1 MVPIRG
7 RTPLARHCTAAAAG
21 VALLIPLVPAAATAA
36 TAADPAPDVGLRA
49 LAPTAADDYVSRPDI
64 AAPGL
69 TTTTTEDAAS
79 GLLMTT
85 TGTLTGDRA
94 FGAAIYRNDGEL
106 VWWKGADD
114 GGSYIDMEPVTFRDE
129 PALAV
134 FHGLYGGVDPS
145 RASYEV
151 LDTSYNEIASF
162 TVEGEAVTDMH
173 DIEFSPDGSHAL
185 LLGVRDVP
193 YDLSEMGGPADG
205 TIIDH
210 VVQEIDVETGEV
222 AFEWS
227 FLDNIPLAE
236 SQAKVP
242 SPSSNARFD
251 PYHTNSVAYDSDG
264 NLLVSARHT
273 STTYKLDATS
283 GDVIWRFGGKNSD
296 FTFADPDDR
305 PSYQHDVRRL
315 SDGRLSLF
323 DNGNLHNP
331 QYSRGAVY
339 DIDEVDM
346 TADLVEDLRPD
357 AGIYAESMGSTRQLF
372 NGNQLVSYGPTGE
385 MIEFDGTE
393 PVFTGTLEEEYV
405 TYRAERAP
413 WHATPDTRPDA
424 VLRDGTMYM
433 SWNGA
438 TDVERWRVAAGPSED
453 DLTPVGTVER
463 TGFETA
469 AEVTAPDDAAVYRIT
484 ALGPGGDPLG
494 SRTITP

>member
-1 MVPIRG
+1 MVSIRG
-7 RTPLARHCTAAAAG
+7 RTPLALYCTAAAASA
-21 VALLIPLVPAAATAA
+21 ALLIPLAPAAATAA
-36 TAADPAPDVGLRA
+36 DQVPDVGLQA
-49 LAPTAADDYVSRPDI
+49 LAPIAADDYVSRPDI

-85 TGTLTGDRA
+85 TGTVGERA

-106 VWWKGADD
+106 VWWKGSDAA
-114 GGSYIDMEPVTFRDE
+114 GSYFDMEPVTFRGE

-134 FHGLYGGVDPS
+134 FHGRVLGSDPS

-162 TVEGEAVTDMH
+162 TVEGEAVTDAH
-173 DIEFSPDGSHAL
+173 DIEFSPDGSRAL

-193 YDLSEMGGPADG
+193 YDLSEMGGAADG
-205 TIIDH
+205 TVIDY

-222 AFEWS
+222 TFEWS

-236 SQAKVP
+236 SQASVP
-242 SPSSNARFD
+242 SPSSEARFD

-273 STTYKLDATS
+273 STAYKLDATN
-283 GDVIWRFGGKNSD
+283 GDVMWRFGGKNSD

-323 DNGNLHNP
+323 DNGNRHNP

-339 DIDEVDM
+339 ELDEGDM
-346 TADLVEDLRPD
+346 TADLVQDLRPD
-357 AGIYAESMGSTRQLF
+357 ARIYGEAMGSTRQIF
-372 NGNQLVSYGPTGE
+372 NGNQLVSYGITGE

-393 PVFTGTLEEEYV
+393 PVFTGTLDEGYV